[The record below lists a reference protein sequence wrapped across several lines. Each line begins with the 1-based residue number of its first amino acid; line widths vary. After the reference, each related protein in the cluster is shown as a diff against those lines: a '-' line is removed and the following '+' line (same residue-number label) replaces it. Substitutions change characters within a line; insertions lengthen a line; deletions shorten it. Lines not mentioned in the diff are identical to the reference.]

1 MKQTITPERLLGE
14 YIGELNGICAWD
26 IPEQLRE
33 KLGRRAKELQELQIE
48 MDDQHKYKD
57 TDLQEIKG
65 EHPVMV
71 NVDAF
76 NNSGMSIQDL
86 IDEMKSAPLFH
97 VPNPPQPSI
106 TSLETED
113 VFDITTMD

>member
-33 KLGRRAKELQELQIE
+33 KLERRIMELQELQIE
-48 MDDQHKYKD
+48 IEVQHKYKD
-57 TDLQEIKG
+57 AERGEILYPHTIK
-65 EHPVMV
+65 EPLF
-71 NVDAF
+71 DAATHAWAVSARTYY
-76 NNSGMSIQDL
+76 NSGGS
-86 IDEMKSAPLFH
+86 KA
-97 VPNPPQPSI
+97 
-106 TSLETED
+106 ED